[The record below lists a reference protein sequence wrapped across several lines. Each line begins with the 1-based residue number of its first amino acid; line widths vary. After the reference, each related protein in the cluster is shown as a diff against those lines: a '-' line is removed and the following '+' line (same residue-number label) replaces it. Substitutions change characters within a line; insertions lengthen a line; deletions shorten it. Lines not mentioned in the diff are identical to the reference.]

1 MICNATVV
9 LPLDSGPY
17 ISITLPLGT
26 PPSPN
31 AISRLNEPVGIASI
45 LKLTLASP
53 SFIIEPLP
61 NCFSILEIAA
71 SSAFNLFS
79 SFTIIILIS
88 KRILI
93 ISYIVITIGKLSVPA
108 YKQIVKMLYNHEHL
122 FVINII

>member
-45 LKLTLASP
+45 L
-53 SFIIEPLP
+53 
-61 NCFSILEIAA
+61 
-71 SSAFNLFS
+71 
-79 SFTIIILIS
+79 
-88 KRILI
+88 I